1 MFADDANAFL
11 SQNSL
16 ETLFDIMNSELE
28 KLQNRLIIINKQSLN
43 TNEINYILFWSPKTE
58 QNDTTLY
65 VKIINIAQSQTS

>member
-28 KLQNRLIIINKQSLN
+28 KL
-43 TNEINYILFWSPKTE
+43 
-58 QNDTTLY
+58 
-65 VKIINIAQSQTS
+65 